1 MNKFKGSLYLG
12 IFSTLLSCNSTDF
25 SNPEEVVT
33 RFRELTSKNE
43 NQLIYEDFLSVKSK
57 ELVTSDEF
65 VKTCNIEDSILNSLT
80 LLDRKVSSLP
90 GDDNNASYRRFKVD
104 ERYVF
109 KGDTAILRVYHTLIN
124 EDGKWKIIWTGSLE
138 TFAEKKFVDGNYN
151 EAKKVLEKV
160 IEINPYSGSAY
171 DRIAW
176 IYYRDNSITKE
187 EREEGIVKNA
197 NYAIALEEDIST
209 HYNALANYYNIS
221 GNINLS
227 IHNYEKALIYA
238 LNKSDKVQCYGNLS
252 LSYLSKKE
260 FDNAEEVIK
269 KAIQIDESSAYNW
282 MIYGKIYKAKRE
294 NTRAKEYFD
303 VALKKS
309 KMEATLQG
317 DLYYSYSICCFDE
330 GICGLA
336 KEYAYKAL
344 DISPNNSDYIELLK
358 YLENCN
364 EGTKDG
370 FQWLQDLKELED
382 LFKNWNFN

>member
-1 MNKFKGSLYLG
+1 MNKFSGIIYLG
-12 IFSTLLSCNSTDF
+12 ILSTLLSCNNTDF

-33 RFRELTSKNE
+33 RYRELTSKNE
-43 NQLIYEDFLSVKSK
+43 NELIYEDFLSAKSK

-65 VKTCNIEDSILNSLT
+65 VQSCNIEDSILSSIA
-80 LLDRKVSSLP
+80 LLDRKVLSLP

-138 TFAEKKFVDGNYN
+138 TFAEKKFADGNYT
-151 EAKKVLEKV
+151 EAKKVLEKI

-171 DRIAW
+171 DRLAW
-176 IYYRDNSITKE
+176 IYNRDNSIPKE

-197 NYAIALEEDIST
+197 NYAIALEEDVSA

-221 GNINLS
+221 GNINLA
-227 IHNYEKALIYA
+227 IHNYEKALSYS
-238 LNKSDKVQCYGNLS
+238 LNESDKVQYYGNLS

-260 FDNAEEVIK
+260 FEKAEEVIK
-269 KAIQIDESSAYNW
+269 KAIQIDESSAFNW

-294 NTRAKEYFD
+294 NARAKEYFE

-309 KMEATLQG
+309 KMEGTLQG

-336 KEYAYKAL
+336 REYAYKAL
-344 DISPNNSDYIELLK
+344 DISPDNKDYIDLLK
-358 YLENCN
+358 YLENCK

-370 FQWLQDLKELED
+370 FQWYENLKLFAE
-382 LFKNWNFN
+382 LFKNL

>member
-1 MNKFKGSLYLG
+1 MNKFSGFFYIVILSIL
-12 IFSTLLSCNSTDF
+12 FSCDSTDF
-25 SNPEEVVT
+25 SNPEDVVT

-43 NQLIYEDFLSVKSK
+43 NQVIYEDFLSAKSK
-57 ELVTSDEF
+57 ELVSSDEF
-65 VKTCNIEDSILNSLT
+65 VQSCNIEDSILNAVT

-138 TFAEKKFVDGNYN
+138 TFAGKKFMDGNYA
-151 EAKKVLEKV
+151 EAKKVYEKI
-160 IEINPYSGSAY
+160 IEINPYSGRAY
-171 DRIAW
+171 DGIAW
-176 IYYRDNSITKE
+176 IYYRDNSISKE

-197 NYAIALEEDIST
+197 NYAIALEEDVSA

-221 GNINLS
+221 GNINLA
-227 IHNYEKALIYA
+227 IHNYEKALSYS
-238 LNKSDKVQCYGNLS
+238 LNKIDKVQNYGNLS
-252 LSYLSKKE
+252 SSYLSKKE
-260 FDNAEEVIK
+260 FEKAEEVIK
-269 KAIQIDESSAYNW
+269 KAIQIDESSAFNW
-282 MIYGKIYKAKRE
+282 TIYGKIYKAKRE
-294 NTRAKEYFD
+294 NTKAKEFFE

-309 KMEATLQG
+309 KMEGTLQG

-344 DISPNNSDYIELLK
+344 DMSPNNSDYIDLLK
-358 YLENCN
+358 YLEICK

-370 FQWLQDLKELED
+370 FQWYENLKLFAEY
-382 LFKNWNFN
+382 FKNL